1 MGILED
7 KVCLITGTNRGI
19 GASVLEAF
27 AREGAV
33 VYANARTPGC
43 LDETAAAL
51 EERYGVRVLPVYFDV
66 RDTDGI
72 KKAVMRIQK
81 QQGRLDVLVN
91 NAGVMKDA
99 LVGMAS
105 KELMREVFETNV
117 YAPMELLQ
125 YVARLMKRNRSGSII
140 NFSSIMG
147 VRGNKGQMV
156 YSASKSAVIGMTM
169 AAAKELAPFNIRVN
183 AVAPGMIDTDM
194 FRSIGKE
201 RMEEYTKTIGMGRF
215 GTPSDVADVC
225 VTLASDYTRYVT
237 GQTIGIDG
245 STIV

>member
-1 MGILED
+1 MGLLSGKI
-7 KVCLITGTNRGI
+7 CLITGTSRGI
-19 GASVLEAF
+19 GAGLLEAF
-27 AREGAV
+27 AREGAT

-43 LDETAAAL
+43 LDGTAAEL
-51 EERYGVRVLPVYFDV
+51 GEKYGAAVLPVYFDV

-72 KKAVMRIQK
+72 RKAVMRIQK
-81 QQGRLDVLVN
+81 ECGRMDVLVN

-99 LVGMAS
+99 LIGMAS
-105 KELMREVFETNV
+105 RELMREVFETNV
-117 YAPMELLQ
+117 YSSMELLQ
-125 YVARLMKRNRSGSII
+125 YAARLMKRNKSGSII

-147 VRGNKGQMV
+147 VRGNRGQLV

-183 AVAPGMIDTDM
+183 AVAPGMIDTDL
-194 FRSIGKE
+194 FRAIGEDRAGEFTRK
-201 RMEEYTKTIGMGRF
+201 IGMGRL

-225 VTLASDYTRYVT
+225 VMLASDYSRYVT

-245 STIV
+245 SAVV